1 MLFIAGSVLVAFLVT
16 LGSARWLT
24 AHAPGRSAFSQVM
37 LATLSFPAAALLLF
51 AIMVCVILAGVSRG
65 PDIPS
70 QSAGMPILALV
81 FFLTYAWMIGAVVG
95 LPTAVVA
102 VRMFRAG

>member
-1 MLFIAGSVLVAFLVT
+1 MIFVAASVAIALLVT

-24 AHAPGRSAFSQVM
+24 IHASGKSAFWQVA
-37 LATLSFPAAALLLF
+37 LAALSFPALALLLF
-51 AIMVCVILAGVSRG
+51 AIAVCAILIGVSRG
-65 PDIPS
+65 PDVPS

-95 LPTAVVA
+95 LPTAIVA